1 MKKTILIALT
11 AAAAAISV
19 FSCNKETLPPVTGVS
34 FQMDSVAFWGS
45 EPGLII
51 KSRTRGLE
59 VTLSV
64 LIDGKTAFCDAE
76 PYAIGEDG
84 CDTLRIDEPLGI
96 GEHTL
101 HAVALGCCGRYVSQD
116 LEFRVLPS
124 LEARTSNIFYDGNS
138 SQLLLLMKPDGYS
151 QQSTV
156 TEADDEV
163 MSTVTKANVSGFSIA
178 PTLRSY
184 GESSVLIEC
193 LGHTYTVPLEY
204 RQRWAAVSALENAG
218 EETMEF

>member
-19 FSCNKETLPPVTGVS
+19 LSCNKETLPPVTGVS

-101 HAVALGCCGRYVSQD
+101 HAD
-116 LEFRVLPS
+116 
-124 LEARTSNIFYDGNS
+124 
-138 SQLLLLMKPDGYS
+138 YS
-151 QQSTV
+151 QPYLKEGALISLLAIGIFVYLCIRSRRKMLQV
-156 TEADDEV
+156 EEA
-163 MSTVTKANVSGFSIA
+163 
-178 PTLRSY
+178 
-184 GESSVLIEC
+184 
-193 LGHTYTVPLEY
+193 
-204 RQRWAAVSALENAG
+204 
-218 EETMEF
+218 